1 MKDDRG
7 YTKTDKMVLREILDR
22 HDAAGSSLPEQRLR
36 ELMEEI
42 EDKFNSLIDKIDK
55 KNEK

>member
-1 MKDDRG
+1 MKDDRN

-22 HDAAGSSLPEQRLR
+22 HDSASSSLPEWRLR

-42 EDKFNSLIDKIDK
+42 EDKFNKLIE
-55 KNEK
+55 EKHGKE